1 MIHRKE
7 ITPFQMVGEAFNKQ
21 GNAGT
26 QERIFSR
33 LIESL
38 ALFERGEWDRKDSFL
53 KDLDRHVK
61 NREEAAQTLRSAIS
75 EFDDH
80 QVTTI
85 HGFCQKVL
93 KEETLLT
100 GTIFDLEAGREDL
113 RLARAVERYW
123 REFVHRHQG
132 SDAGRSYINK
142 LIALAENPA
151 GLQRFLYPLFS
162 KPYAELRAEQI

>member
-1 MIHRKE
+1 M
-7 ITPFQMVGEAFNKQ
+7 
-21 GNAGT
+21 
-26 QERIFSR
+26 
-33 LIESL
+33 
-38 ALFERGEWDRKDSFL
+38 

-61 NREEAAQTLRSAIS
+61 NRDEATQTLRSAIS

-113 RLARAVERYW
+113 RLARAGERCW
-123 REFVHRHQG
+123 REVVHRRQG
-132 SDAGRSYINK
+132 SDGGRSYVHIVVV
-142 LIALAENPA
+142 LAQNA
-151 GLQRFLYPLFS
+151 
-162 KPYAELRAEQI
+162 